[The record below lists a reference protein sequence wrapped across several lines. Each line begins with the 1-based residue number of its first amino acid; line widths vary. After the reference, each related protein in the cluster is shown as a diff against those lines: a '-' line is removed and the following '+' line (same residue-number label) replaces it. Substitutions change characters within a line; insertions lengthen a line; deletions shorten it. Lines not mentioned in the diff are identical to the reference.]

1 MPRWLS
7 ERDVRAVLDA
17 PLTTPALIDAM
28 AEALAR
34 FSSGAIEQPVR
45 TAIEIGARCFFAVM
59 PAFDA
64 RRGILGCKLVSVVPP
79 NGARG
84 LPTHQAMI
92 ALFDAET
99 GSLEA
104 VLDGR
109 YITEARTAAVS
120 AVSLR
125 QLARPDADV
134 LAILGSGV
142 QARSHLK
149 AFRHVRQFR
158 TVRAWSPTA
167 EHLRRFADECGV
179 EPAVSAEA
187 AVRGA
192 GVVVV
197 ATDSVSPVV
206 ESGWVAGGAHVVAIG
221 ACRPSQREI
230 DVALVA
236 RAALFVDSKTAA
248 LVESGDIVQPIAEG
262 RIDATHIRA
271 ELGQVIAGTAAG
283 RRSAEEVTLFKSLG
297 LAIEDLAAAALAWR
311 GASSSGDGTVLEF

>member
-1 MPRWLS
+1 MPRWFS
-7 ERDVRAVLDA
+7 ERDVRQALA
-17 PLTTPALIDAM
+17 MPALIDAM

-34 FSSGAIEQPVR
+34 FSSGDIEQPVR
-45 TAIEIGARCFFAVM
+45 TAIETGPRCFFGVM

-64 RRGILGCKLVSVVPP
+64 GRGILGCKLVSVFPP
-79 NGARG
+79 NAARG

-142 QARSHLK
+142 QARSHLE
-149 AFRHVRQFR
+149 AFRHIRRFR
-158 TVRAWSPTA
+158 KVRAWSPTA
-167 EHLRRFADECGV
+167 EHLHRFAGECGI

-197 ATDSVSPVV
+197 ATDSVSPVL
-206 ESGWVAGGAHVVAIG
+206 ESGWVSPGAHVVAIG

-230 DVALVA
+230 DSALVA
-236 RAALFVDSKTAA
+236 RAALFVDSRIAA

-262 RIDATHIRA
+262 RIDARHIRA
-271 ELGQVIAGTAAG
+271 ELGQVVARTSPG

-297 LAIEDLAAAALAWR
+297 LAIEDIAAAALACR
-311 GASSSGDGTVLEF
+311 GASNSEDSKAVTF

>member
-7 ERDVRAVLDA
+7 ERDVRQVLDM
-17 PLTTPALIDAM
+17 PALSDAM

-34 FSSGAIEQPVR
+34 FSAGAVDQPVR
-45 TAIEIGARCFFAVM
+45 TAIELRPRCFFGVM

-64 RRGILGCKLVSVVPP
+64 GRGILGCKLVSVVPP
-79 NGARG
+79 NAARG
-84 LPTHQAMI
+84 LPTHQAVI
-92 ALFDAET
+92 TLFDAET

-125 QLARPDADV
+125 SLALPDADV

-142 QARSHLK
+142 QARSHLE
-149 AFRHVRQFR
+149 AFRHVRPFR
-158 TVRAWSPTA
+158 QVRAWSPTA
-167 EHLRRFADECGV
+167 EHLRRFAAESGI
-179 EPAVSAEA
+179 EPALSAEA

-192 GVVVV
+192 GVVLL
-197 ATDSVSPVV
+197 ATDSVSPVLD
-206 ESGWVAGGAHVVAIG
+206 SAWVADGAHVIAIG

-230 DVALVA
+230 DPALVA
-236 RAALFVDSKTAA
+236 RAALFVDSKAAA
-248 LVESGDIVQPIAEG
+248 LVESGDVAQSIAEG
-262 RIDATHIRA
+262 RIGVNHIRA
-271 ELGQVIAGTAAG
+271 ELGQVVSGAVPGRRTAA
-283 RRSAEEVTLFKSLG
+283 EVTLFKSLG

-311 GASSSGDGTVLEF
+311 SANTSSGVPLGCHML